1 MNAELYQVILAPHVS
16 EKSTRVAEKNSQI
29 VFRVRRDASKPV
41 IKQAVEKMFNVQVE
55 SVTVTNVKGKVKK
68 FGKTPGRRQDWKR
81 RMCASS
87 PVRTLIS
94 PASKPSKPDGKDL
107 IQPWQSSKVKP
118 TSNGRR
124 SLVKVVNAGTAQGR
138 AVRAAA

>member
-55 SVTVTNVKGKVKK
+55 SVTVTNVKGKEKK
-68 FGKTPGRRQDWKR
+68 FGKTPGHRQNWKK
-81 RMCASS
+81 AY
-87 PVRTLIS
+87 VRL
-94 PASKPSKPDGKDL
+94 KPGQD
-107 IQPWQSSKVKP
+107 I
-118 TSNGRR
+118 NF
-124 SLVKVVNAGTAQGR
+124 AGVETK
-138 AVRAAA
+138 

>member
-68 FGKTPGRRQDWKR
+68 FGKTPGRRSDWKK
-81 RMCASS
+81 AY
-87 PVRTLIS
+87 VRLKPGQDINF
-94 PASKPSKPDGKDL
+94 AGVESK
-107 IQPWQSSKVKP
+107 
-118 TSNGRR
+118 
-124 SLVKVVNAGTAQGR
+124 
-138 AVRAAA
+138 